1 MKATLFILHNDNLTK
16 VLTQQ
21 EYSAMGEEEK
31 RPFKVRILHAGE
43 ECFRPKLGTFVAT
56 LAVFEEVPGFVRIS
70 FHGTVAKLDY
80 FLTSKRLERT
90 VKYAVESTGL
100 SFDKFVIILEKLY
113 KDGQLK
119 HLGETV

>member
-16 VLTQQ
+16 VLTQR

-43 ECFRPKLGTFVAT
+43 ECFRPRLGTFIAT

-70 FHGTVAKLDY
+70 FHGKESKMDY
-80 FLTSKRLERT
+80 YVTSKRSERT

-100 SFDKFVIILEKLY
+100 SFDQFIIVLEKLY
-113 KDGQLK
+113 LDGKFQ
-119 HLGETV
+119 HLGESI